1 MALKKTSVATAVT
14 ISGTIIG
21 ILMSARFSDFP
32 RKAPPRT
39 IATAAAVAMV
49 VLATEALSAIV
60 SEFHAASL
68 NLADSGPVKMSM
80 YQRKL
85 NPPQRVM
92 ESESLKL

>member
-1 MALKKTSVATAVT
+1 M
-14 ISGTIIG
+14 
-21 ILMSARFSDFP
+21 
-32 RKAPPRT
+32 
-39 IATAAAVAMV
+39 
-49 VLATEALSAIV
+49 V

-85 NPPQRVM
+85 NPPQRVI